1 MNVQVTGPYIYYT
14 IPILGGINITQ
25 TTISCLVVTIILVA
39 AMISIGR
46 SLKTRP
52 EGKQALA
59 EKGVAFESHIYS
71 YGGHGFS
78 TGEDWINTNSVCP
91 RLPHWVPDSIEWLGE
106 VMGKLKRGG
115 FTEPVSALSMNGNFA
130 PVLSVDCT
138 LSHLR
143 RQSEEAKAVLAPMFA
158 AIEAVAKA
166 RQFSVEGLMAA
177 VGNNT
182 AREIMEM
189 VQIPAE
195 AITEIDRTL
204 HQMVNQLED

>member
-1 MNVQVTGPYIYYT
+1 M
-14 IPILGGINITQ
+14 
-25 TTISCLVVTIILVA
+25 
-39 AMISIGR
+39 
-46 SLKTRP
+46 
-52 EGKQALA
+52 
-59 EKGVAFESHIYS
+59 
-71 YGGHGFS
+71 
-78 TGEDWINTNSVCP
+78 
-91 RLPHWVPDSIEWLGE
+91 PDSIEWLGE

-115 FTEPVSALSMNGNFA
+115 FTEPTTAISMNGNFA
-130 PVLSVDCT
+130 PVLSVECT

-143 RQSEEAKAVLAPMFA
+143 RQGEEAKAVLAPLFV

-195 AITEIDRTL
+195 AITEIDKAL
-204 HQMVNQLED
+204 HQMVNDLEG